1 MTPARAHHGEL
12 LDRRALNR
20 ATLARQML
28 LERVEMPALSAIE
41 QLAGMQSQAP
51 HAPYVGLWT
60 RISGLRADELS
71 ELMTNRQAVRAPLMR
86 ATLHLV
92 TADDFLAWRPVI
104 QPVLERGFAGSPF
117 DI

>member
-12 LDRRALNR
+12 LERRALNR

-60 RISGLRADELS
+60 RISGFRAYELS
-71 ELMTNRQAVRAPLMR
+71 EL
-86 ATLHLV
+86 
-92 TADDFLAWRPVI
+92 TAN
-104 QPVLERGFAGSPF
+104 SP
-117 DI
+117 DGARDR

>member
-1 MTPARAHHGEL
+1 MRAFLASGRSRGGRHDAGARPHGEL

-20 ATLARQML
+20 ATLARQLL

-60 RISGLRADELS
+60 RLSGFRAEELS
-71 ELMTNRQAVRAPLMR
+71 ELIDHP
-86 ATLHLV
+86 
-92 TADDFLAWRPVI
+92 
-104 QPVLERGFAGSPF
+104 AGGAR
-117 DI
+117 DR